1 VVTQSWPTEKSF
13 MANQFDSTQKI
24 GKLSAVRH
32 PQTEQLLDL
41 PLETRLILGECMMN
55 ISEVLRLGQGS
66 VIELDSKPKE
76 PLEVW
81 VNDRQIARA
90 QTVVVEE
97 KVGARIVQIESPE
110 TRLKSMSRV
119 HHDPSRS

>member
-1 VVTQSWPTEKSF
+1 
-13 MANQFDSTQKI
+13 MANQFDSTQKT
-24 GKLSAVRH
+24 GKPSASRH
-32 PQTEQLLDL
+32 TQSEQLLDL
-41 PLETRLILGECMMN
+41 SLETRLILGECMMD

-90 QTVVVEE
+90 RTVVVEE
-97 KVGARIVQIESPE
+97 KVGAQIVQIESPE

-119 HHDPSRS
+119 HHDPSHS

>member
-1 VVTQSWPTEKSF
+1 
-13 MANQFDSTQKI
+13 
-24 GKLSAVRH
+24 
-32 PQTEQLLDL
+32 
-41 PLETRLILGECMMN
+41 MMN
-55 ISEVLRLGQGS
+55 ISEVLRLGQG
-66 VIELDSKPKE
+66 SKPKE

-110 TRLKSMSRV
+110 TRLKSMSRI

>member
-1 VVTQSWPTEKSF
+1 
-13 MANQFDSTQKI
+13 MANQFDSTQKT
-24 GKLSAVRH
+24 GKPSAAKH
-32 PQTEQLLDL
+32 TQSEQLLDL
-41 PLETRLILGECMMN
+41 SLETRLILGECMMK

-90 QTVVVEE
+90 RTVVVEE
-97 KVGARIVQIESPE
+97 KVGAQIVQIESPE

-119 HHDPSRS
+119 HHDPSHS

>member
-1 VVTQSWPTEKSF
+1 
-13 MANQFDSTQKI
+13 MATQFDSTQKV
-24 GKLSAVRH
+24 GKLSSVRH

-97 KVGARIVQIESPE
+97 KVGARIVHIESPE

>member
-1 VVTQSWPTEKSF
+1 
-13 MANQFDSTQKI
+13 MANQFDSTQKT
-24 GKLSAVRH
+24 GKPSAARH
-32 PQTEQLLDL
+32 TQSEQLLDL
-41 PLETRLILGECMMN
+41 SLETRLILGECMMD

-66 VIELDSKPKE
+66 IIELDSKPKE

-90 QTVVVEE
+90 RTVVVEE
-97 KVGARIVQIESPE
+97 KVGAQIVQIESPE

-119 HHDPSRS
+119 HHDPSHS